1 MYGTLF
7 ISLMYVST
15 AAARCYNL
23 QGTAP
28 PDGSFVAC
36 NPDAEV
42 SACCASNKAQPDICM
57 QGGLCYATMDSYSG
71 YLYGNGCTDPT
82 ASDDACPIVCPASKH
97 ITRRKETRRDCLI
110 NSTEANGWK
119 AFNVLPCTMSTWCC
133 REASDSTNCCNNS
146 AMIISG
152 TATSL
157 LGRFIDGVIPG
168 SSATSNSTNT
178 TDTNA
183 TTTATTTI
191 TTTASAESDSSNTT
205 TVVGA
210 AVGAVLG
217 VACIIALVGM
227 LWMMRKVKNL
237 KKEMQ
242 SLKQDTYA
250 PSSNAVMSPQQPY
263 HVPQNAGPT
272 THAYEADW
280 NNGRYEIDGTGK

>member
-1 MYGTLF
+1 
-7 ISLMYVST
+7 
-15 AAARCYNL
+15 
-23 QGTAP
+23 
-28 PDGSFVAC
+28 
-36 NPDAEV
+36 
-42 SACCASNKAQPDICM
+42 M

>member
-1 MYGTLF
+1 MGATAAKAQHSNNNTSQPPL
-7 ISLMYVST
+7 SAWRT

-82 ASDDACPIVCPASKH
+82 ASDDACPIVCPAK
-97 ITRRKETRRDCLI
+97 
-110 NSTEANGWK
+110 ANGWK
-119 AFNVLPCTMSTWCC
+119 AFNVLPS
-133 REASDSTNCCNNS
+133 
-146 AMIISG
+146 
-152 TATSL
+152 
-157 LGRFIDGVIPG
+157 
-168 SSATSNSTNT
+168 
-178 TDTNA
+178 
-183 TTTATTTI
+183 
-191 TTTASAESDSSNTT
+191 ESDSSNTT